1 MIAPMNSN
9 KSGVDD
15 RSVSGELHEVS
26 MSEGRRRSWENRGR
40 SQVIFNGPPSTDPSD
55 DEERTEEEAQHL
67 CVNRQVSSDV
77 AVQSA

>member
-15 RSVSGELHEVS
+15 KSASSEPQDAAI
-26 MSEGRRRSWENRGR
+26 SEGRRRSWENRGR
-40 SQVIFNGPPSTDPSD
+40 SQVIFNGPPSTDPSG